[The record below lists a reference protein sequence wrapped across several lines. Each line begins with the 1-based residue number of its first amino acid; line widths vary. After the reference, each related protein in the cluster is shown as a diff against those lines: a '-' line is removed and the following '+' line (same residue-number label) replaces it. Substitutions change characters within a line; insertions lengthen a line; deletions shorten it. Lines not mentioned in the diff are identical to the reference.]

1 MGAPYIRTR
10 FVVVAALVA
19 LGGGVATVPISGQAA
34 SAAAPHG
41 VERGERACVQSPPDG
56 RGAGQPGLPGR
67 CQRRPL
73 EPRRDTRRPPTGSSA
88 AGSTT
93 RFREVDNAVLTHA
106 PRGAAAGAPSPAA
119 TGLSTTNVA
128 GEIGFS
134 ALGGVQQAATA
145 GGVDLEPPDQG
156 LCAGGGYVME
166 FINNALAIYNKSGA
180 QLMGAVGSAT
190 AFLQPTTDFFSDPRC
205 YYDAPTER
213 WFYQEFVVG
222 ATTAT
227 QFEAVSNTQDPTGT
241 YTVYSWDTT
250 DASTAGCPCFGDYDQ
265 FGADANGIYI
275 ATDEF
280 SISPTGPYNGVIIY
294 AISKALLET
303 AAATGILPP
312 VFAYRLTKDPF
323 GQPYIVA
330 PTSTPPGAKFAPNTE
345 YFVESNGNAL
355 ERQPPRR
362 VRPQRHVPA
371 HRG

>member
-1 MGAPYIRTR
+1 M
-10 FVVVAALVA
+10 
-19 LGGGVATVPISGQAA
+19 
-34 SAAAPHG
+34 
-41 VERGERACVQSPPDG
+41 
-56 RGAGQPGLPGR
+56 
-67 CQRRPL
+67 
-73 EPRRDTRRPPTGSSA
+73 
-88 AGSTT
+88 
-93 RFREVDNAVLTHA
+93 
-106 PRGAAAGAPSPAA
+106 
-119 TGLSTTNVA
+119 A
-128 GEIGFS
+128 GEVGFS

-166 FINNALAIYNKSGA
+166 FINNALAIYDKSGA
-180 QLMGAVGSAT
+180 QLMGAVGSAP

-205 YYDAPTER
+205 YYDAPTKR

-222 ATTAT
+222 TTTAT

-250 DASTAGCPCFGDYDQ
+250 DASTPGCPCFGDYDQ

-323 GQPYIVA
+323 GQPYIVL

-355 ERQPPRR
+355 SDNHLVVYALNDTSQLTAVSSGPPTLYRTRVATEGYTFPNDAAQETRTPPARGGLPGPGRRHPGRFRRRDGADLRGRPDLRPTRHGDSQRQQCGGLVHPAAGAGQRPR
-362 VRPQRHVPA
+362 
-371 HRG
+371 

>member
-1 MGAPYIRTR
+1 M
-10 FVVVAALVA
+10 
-19 LGGGVATVPISGQAA
+19 
-34 SAAAPHG
+34 
-41 VERGERACVQSPPDG
+41 
-56 RGAGQPGLPGR
+56 
-67 CQRRPL
+67 
-73 EPRRDTRRPPTGSSA
+73 
-88 AGSTT
+88 
-93 RFREVDNAVLTHA
+93 
-106 PRGAAAGAPSPAA
+106 
-119 TGLSTTNVA
+119 A
-128 GEIGFS
+128 GEVGFS

-205 YYDAPTER
+205 YYDAPTQR

-345 YFVESNGNAL
+345 YFVESNGNASSDNHL
-355 ERQPPRR
+355 VVYALNNTSQLTGGE
-362 VRPQRHVPA
+362 QRTPDAVPHHDG
-371 HRG
+371 HRGVRVPQ